1 MNRRPKLSL
10 VSNRE
15 LNKKQALGF
24 EVTKQAGEEP
34 SREFEARGAGS
45 IRETP
50 PRKPFQPE
58 QLVASNRRDDQPKN
72 SGWPDGRQL
81 AKVVVVVMTVALSL
95 YLLKRRFF

>member
-15 LNKKQALGF
+15 LNKRQALGF
-24 EVTKQAGEEP
+24 EATKQSGEEP
-34 SREFEARGAGS
+34 SLEFEAKGADS
-45 IRETP
+45 IRETL

-58 QLVASNRRDDQPKN
+58 QLVASNRRDDQPEN
-72 SGWPDGRQL
+72 SGWPNGGQL
-81 AKVVVVVMTVALSL
+81 AKAVVAVVAVALSI